1 MFKYSFDNVYIN
13 KENLAVTVYW
23 LLEIVNR
30 EMNKFN
36 DEMLR
41 PEKSY
46 TMEKCH
52 YIRGNKMSKI
62 SRNYVAH
69 FIKLEINFE
78 LKQSVF
84 SSLQRTAE
92 NLLRQQ
98 TLCRYATDI

>member
-1 MFKYSFDNVYIN
+1 MFILRAIN
-13 KENLAVTVYW
+13 TENFAVTVYW

-30 EMNKFN
+30 EMNNFN
-36 DEMLR
+36 DERLR

-46 TMEKCH
+46 TMEKYH
-52 YIRGNKMSKI
+52 YIRRNTRSKI
-62 SRNYVAH
+62 RRNYVAH
-69 FIKLEINFE
+69 FIKFEINFE

-98 TLCRYATDI
+98 MLCRYEADI